1 MPTPAAGTKQRCQHP
16 KCPGTG
22 SCSGRQAC
30 RGGWAPGHG
39 RSTGW
44 HTPGCPAS
52 HREHAALHTP
62 CPDGK
67 GQNPAGLGSIT
78 HPRSSAAPAPG
89 TRRPLPK
96 TRGSPR
102 LLQGPSLQC
111 WGHSSCPLPCPTAPM
126 APTHPGSFPPPPRPD
141 LALGTSLQP
150 LHARPGLGA
159 LACWG
164 AVLYCTSLLFLCG
177 TRRGGRGK
185 MRRSRIKPR
194 VSFGRSRAQ
203 RAASHPSG
211 TRVGPRLLPLALG
224 LKRCGSTRICPRRSA
239 RASQCRSSPT
249 EAPQALHVPS
259 RTQAGAGTVLSATY
273 AAQHPDH
280 TGGTFR
286 VPREPE
292 LVATATQREAA
303 APREAGAA
311 APRICILTGC
321 FGGRG

>member
-1 MPTPAAGTKQRCQHP
+1 
-16 KCPGTG
+16 
-22 SCSGRQAC
+22 
-30 RGGWAPGHG
+30 
-39 RSTGW
+39 
-44 HTPGCPAS
+44 
-52 HREHAALHTP
+52 
-62 CPDGK
+62 
-67 GQNPAGLGSIT
+67 
-78 HPRSSAAPAPG
+78 
-89 TRRPLPK
+89 
-96 TRGSPR
+96 
-102 LLQGPSLQC
+102 
-111 WGHSSCPLPCPTAPM
+111 
-126 APTHPGSFPPPPRPD
+126 
-141 LALGTSLQP
+141 
-150 LHARPGLGA
+150 
-159 LACWG
+159 
-164 AVLYCTSLLFLCG
+164 
-177 TRRGGRGK
+177 

-203 RAASHPSG
+203 RAASNLSG
-211 TRVGPRLLPLALG
+211 THLGPRLLPLALG

-292 LVATATQREAA
+292 LVATATQGEAA

-311 APRICILTGC
+311 APRICILTGS